1 MGYPSLSFGK
11 HFNPGSPAGSLKC
24 TVWWGEFRLKVRVF
38 FSNSYSPYLALCSC
52 MSLPTAEQH
61 GKALGKQQQNRMSS
75 TRQMVWPR
83 TRTHTR
89 WGENSLIFSNRDVLS
104 TRNRKDGE
112 ARLVAISSGCLWN
125 RQLATKHRLSCWMG
139 MARSAP
145 NHSL

>member
-1 MGYPSLSFGK
+1 MGYSSLSFGK

-24 TVWWGEFRLKVRVF
+24 TVKWGELRLKVRVS
-38 FSNSYSPYLALCSC
+38 FSNSNSPHLAVCSC
-52 MSLPTAEQH
+52 LSLPTAEQH

-89 WGENSLIFSNRDVLS
+89 RGEKFSYFFNRNILS

-125 RQLATKHRLSCWMG
+125 QQLATKHRLSCWMG
-139 MARSAP
+139 MARKCT
-145 NHSL
+145 